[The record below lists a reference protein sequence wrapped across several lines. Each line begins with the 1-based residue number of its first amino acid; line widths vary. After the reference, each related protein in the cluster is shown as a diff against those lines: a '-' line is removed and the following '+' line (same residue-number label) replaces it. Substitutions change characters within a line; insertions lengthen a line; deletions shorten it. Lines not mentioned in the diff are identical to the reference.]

1 MFDHE
6 SSAAD
11 RLHFASCLLLL
22 DKFTA
27 NINRTKKQSTTPT
40 KGPPATAELVT
51 DHAVITAWLA
61 SDIGDD
67 GITITTSTV
76 VANHVTGRTSQMH
89 THSLKSPSSSPR
101 NKKEKLRRRRSVS
114 CVSSDTSPVVAKGA
128 MKWLMKSRMRSNRE
142 PPQALTRSPSAHA
155 TRRSSLHSITH
166 DKLLSPKKEDLLPS
180 QADSTSTTM
189 ATLKWIKAQTK
200 NKSRRKNKSK
210 PGHNNKNTTPKQH
223 PRQDAPQE
231 GNEDLIEN
239 VDTTQDDAPN
249 AYKYDGYSEIEM
261 LNAKLSCLLC
271 EQLLHVKPFEHLD
284 DNTQRRL
291 VEKMT
296 LIHFEPGEYICRQGE
311 MATHF
316 YFIVTGKV
324 KVSRKH
330 QSKDDY
336 LYPSKFF
343 GEITLAHNNCKC
355 TGNCISDGKHGTT
368 LLRLNKVQFEELTNS
383 TDIPNW
389 SVPNAAPKTNMT
401 VSVADYSFM
410 GGVFARFEQPIISRR
425 MSALVNTIASYTE
438 QHSSRKMALAIVLRN
453 TLNTPTGSRSKE
465 QIVFLMCVLS
475 ETPFFQRHL
484 CCNVHQTAALCQHLK
499 YRTIQKDESLYTLG
513 DIGDTVDIVLG
524 GKLIRYSLLG
534 GKGFGSSTIGGNGS
548 SKGGDNGNHPSNSN
562 DRNDCNDRT
571 NHRPLKKELP
581 VKKSFVGSGNAAGL
595 VALQG
600 ARIRINSVVAAVDTE
615 LLVLDVKKWFAI
627 RGLGRGPSFSKRLKC
642 LEKCPLFLQWTESAL
657 ATLTFVCEEIHLSKG
672 TTIDMKHKP
681 GIHIVMEGEVN
692 LSKMKTIGGNVGK
705 QLCTSTLLT
714 TSAPFGM
721 DDILTNVV
729 SPMHFKATAVSTDVT
744 LLKIAPSQYNH
755 LLDEKRWNTLKTI
768 QELYSKRILQYE
780 NLQTNAAKQAFT
792 HFVPSTDTKWLEM
805 KESKRT
811 KAKPAPIVNCTLQNK
826 SHSIVA
832 TVLQAEL
839 LQNDDINNEDQID
852 LHTLSAATGL
862 EHSRT
867 QHSPRSSFNASTK
880 SFDRSN
886 LWNVRTN
893 EIYLAKRAKRY
904 QLERD
909 HTWMNQ
915 GTRPIIA
922 TSAQDPLLP
931 FVASSVSWLANPG
944 TAVTTAAKAR

>member
-1 MFDHE
+1 MNGSSTDHE
-6 SSAAD
+6 SSAAA
-11 RLHFASCLLLL
+11 RLHFASSLLLL

-27 NINRTKKQSTTPT
+27 NIDNINKTKQSTPST
-40 KGPPATAELVT
+40 KGPLVTTELVT

-76 VANHVTGRTSQMH
+76 ISNHVTGRTSQIH

-114 CVSSDTSPVVAKGA
+114 CVSSDSPTVAKGA
-128 MKWLMKSRMRSNRE
+128 MKWLMKSRKHDYFCE
-142 PPQALTRSPSAHA
+142 PQAFARSPSSHA

-180 QADSTSTTM
+180 QADRNAM
-189 ATLKWIKAQTK
+189 DTLKWIKAQTK
-200 NKSRRKNKSK
+200 SKSRRKNKLK
-210 PGHNNKNTTPKQH
+210 HGDNERNTTSKKH
-223 PRQDAPQE
+223 SRQDAPQK
-231 GNEDLIEN
+231 GNEGLIEN
-239 VDTTQDDAPN
+239 VETTQDDAPN

-284 DNTQRRL
+284 YNTQRRL

-296 LIHFEPGEYICRQGE
+296 LIHLEPGEYICRQGE
-311 MATHF
+311 TATQF

-324 KVSRKH
+324 KVTRKH

-355 TGNCISDGKHGTT
+355 TGNCISDGKQGTT
-368 LLRLNKVQFEELTNS
+368 LLCLNKVQFEESMNTKDTPTWN
-383 TDIPNW
+383 
-389 SVPNAAPKTNMT
+389 VPNTASKTNMT

-425 MSALVNTIASYTE
+425 MPALMNTIASYTE
-438 QHSSRKMALAIVLRN
+438 RHSSRKMALAIVLRN

-484 CCNVHQTAALCQHLK
+484 CCNVNQTAGLCQHLK

-513 DIGDTVDIVLG
+513 DIGDTVSVVLG

-548 SKGGDNGNHPSNSN
+548 SKGGDNVSHPNNS
-562 DRNDCNDRT
+562 NDRT
-571 NHRPLKKELP
+571 NHRPLQKELP
-581 VKKSFVGSGNAAGL
+581 VKKSFIGSGNAAGL

-642 LEKCPLFLQWTESAL
+642 LQKCPLFLQWTESAL
-657 ATLTFVCEEIHLSKG
+657 ATLNFACEEIHLSKG
-672 TTIDMKHKP
+672 TTIDMKHQP
-681 GIHIVMEGEVN
+681 GIYIVMGGELNV
-692 LSKMKTIGGNVGK
+692 SKKVSIGGNVGK

-714 TSAPFGM
+714 TGAPFGM
-721 DDILTNVV
+721 DDILINVV
-729 SPMHFKATAVSTDVT
+729 SPMHFKATAVSTHVT

-780 NLQTNAAKQAFT
+780 SLQTNAAKQAFT

-832 TVLQAEL
+832 TVLQAKL
-839 LQNDDINNEDQID
+839 LQNDDINNKDQID

-867 QHSPRSSFNASTK
+867 QHSPRPSFNASTK

-931 FVASSVSWLANPG
+931 FVASSVSWLNNPG